1 MAVGNHIEVAPA
13 TRWAIELRTLVDQFQ
28 AVKAKTLE
36 LKTAFDECGGDWAN
50 MGALLALGADD
61 AQAVYNLITNVALM
75 FNETPG
81 YGGADVRYLL
91 DRLS

>member
-1 MAVGNHIEVAPA
+1 MAIGNHIEVAPA
-13 TRWAIELRTLVDQFQ
+13 TRLAIELRVLVDQLQ
-28 AVKAKTLE
+28 ACKFKTIE
-36 LKTAFDECGGDWAN
+36 LKGCFDEFAGDWAN